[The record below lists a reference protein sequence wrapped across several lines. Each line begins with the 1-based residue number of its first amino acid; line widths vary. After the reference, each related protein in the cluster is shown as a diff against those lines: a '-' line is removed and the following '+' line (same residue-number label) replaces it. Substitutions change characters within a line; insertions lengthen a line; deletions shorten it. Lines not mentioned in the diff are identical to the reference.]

1 MYARDNELISL
12 LFVETRSRE
21 RETRTR
27 HSKAAGLP
35 RLSLEHEDKECDDG
49 SKLNN
54 KVKMLTFLINKANQ
68 TRDKI
73 YLGSRPFYRMS
84 FLLIAGGV
92 KKYLIR
98 ILKKT

>member
-12 LFVETRSRE
+12 LFVETRSRD

-35 RLSLEHEDKECDDG
+35 RLSLEHEDKECVDG

-68 TRDKI
+68 TRDRKI

-84 FLLIAGGV
+84 FLLIACGV

-98 ILKKT
+98 I